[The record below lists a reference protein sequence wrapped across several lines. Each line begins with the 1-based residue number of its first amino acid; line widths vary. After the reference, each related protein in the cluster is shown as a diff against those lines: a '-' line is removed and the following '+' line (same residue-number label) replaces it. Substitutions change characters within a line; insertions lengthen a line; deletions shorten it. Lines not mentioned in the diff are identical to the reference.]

1 MPAEPEY
8 NKYLFTR
15 FFLIAKMPQVLRVDG
30 CCIHRSRRR
39 YYEQF
44 RDSLGVNRG
53 SSRDW
58 LFSGMHRLGCCRKD
72 KEISSDVEEDERTMM
87 NMGMVD
93 GMFKRWSLDSGST
106 MTRVDGFCTDSVSI
120 EEDDSSC
127 SSSKDVFGSFSTR
140 WSVRRHQEEQCHE
153 ELSEVPSPIHYDCVP
168 DEKPVHQM
176 EWADV
181 NMMKERFAKLLL
193 GEDMSGGSKGVS
205 TALALSNAITNLSA
219 SVFGELWRLEP
230 LAEER
235 KSKWC
240 REMDW
245 LLSPANYMVE
255 LVPAKQSYANGRS
268 IEIMT
273 PRPRSDIHMNLPA
286 LRKLDAMLIESLDNI
301 GQAEFWYAEGSNAV
315 VDDFCNQSTKQGKK
329 WWLPVPKVP
338 VDGLSIEARKKLLY
352 QRDCISQ
359 IFKAAK
365 SINEQVLSEME
376 VPEVYWDTLPKTGK
390 SSLGDALY
398 RAITSEY
405 SSIEGVLSSLDL
417 STEHNALEMANRLEA
432 AIYAWKRRIHGR
444 QSISLEDGK
453 NSVKSSWTLKDTES
467 ELGKK
472 ELYMERA
479 ESILLHL
486 KNKFPSIPQ
495 TFLDITKIQYNR
507 VLVLVLDFSHLHD
520 AKLRWLLL
528 CLYSKLIEWKSLCL
542 QIDVGHSILESYSRV
557 LESLAFNILSR
568 IGDVIREDDFTKASQ
583 GGGSALVLNRVN
595 ETIRPT
601 IVIPH
606 FSRSETQLLD
616 RCPFPSESPSPA
628 VSSSPIET
636 PESQLHHQADASQ
649 IGSLV
654 GEALLNY
661 INRESCFSES
671 DFKDAPEEI
680 LSITRKTNSAVSPRL
695 ANAWCYGREVCRSV
709 SCTNS
714 P

>member
-1 MPAEPEY
+1 MD
-8 NKYLFTR
+8 L
-15 FFLIAKMPQVLRVDG
+15 
-30 CCIHRSRRR
+30 
-39 YYEQF
+39 
-44 RDSLGVNRG
+44 
-53 SSRDW
+53 
-58 LFSGMHRLGCCRKD
+58 
-72 KEISSDVEEDERTMM
+72 EDDESTMM
-87 NMGMVD
+87 GMGMVD
-93 GMFKRWSLDSGST
+93 GLFKRWSLDSGST
-106 MTRVDGFCTDSVSI
+106 VTRVDGFCTDSLSI

-140 WSVRRHQEEQCHE
+140 WSTRRQQEDQMHE
-153 ELSEVPSPIHYDCVP
+153 ELLDTPSPLHCKCASDGKS
-168 DEKPVHQM
+168 ERHT

-181 NMMKERFAKLLL
+181 DMMRERFAKLLL

-235 KSKWC
+235 KTKWC

-255 LVPAKQSYANGRS
+255 LVPARQNYSNGRS

-286 LRKLDAMLIESLDNI
+286 LRKLDAMLIESLDSI
-301 GQAEFWYAEGSNAV
+301 GQTEFWYAEGGNTV
-315 VDDFCNQSTKQGKK
+315 VDDFGNRSKVQGKK
-329 WWLPVPKVP
+329 WWLPIPRVPAN
-338 VDGLSIEARKKLLY
+338 GLSDETRKKLLY

-376 VPEVYWDTLPKTGK
+376 VPDVYWDTLPKTGK

-398 RAITSEY
+398 RTITVDY
-405 SSIEGVLSSLDL
+405 SSAENVLSLLDL

-432 AIYAWKRRIHGR
+432 AIYTWKRRIYSR
-444 QSISLEDGK
+444 QSISIEDGK
-453 NSVKSSWTLKDTES
+453 TGVKSSWSLVKES
-467 ELGKK
+467 ENELGRK
-472 ELYMERA
+472 ELYMERS
-479 ESILLHL
+479 ENILLNL

-507 VLVLVLDFSHLHD
+507 
-520 AKLRWLLL
+520 
-528 CLYSKLIEWKSLCL
+528 
-542 QIDVGHSILESYSRV
+542 DVGHSILESYSRV

-568 IGDVIREDDFTKASQ
+568 INDVIREDDFVKASQ
-583 GGGSALVLNRVN
+583 RNPTALVSGNN
-595 ETIRPT
+595 EITKPSVFLPSLKKPKTRN
-601 IVIPH
+601 
-606 FSRSETQLLD
+606 LD
-616 RCPFPSESPSPA
+616 CCHFPSESPSPA
-628 VSSSPIET
+628 LSPSPIRT
-636 PESQLHHQADASQ
+636 PELRLHHQPDTSKL
-649 IGSLV
+649 GVLV

-661 INRESCFSES
+661 VNRESCFSES
-671 DFKDAPEEI
+671 DYKDASEEMPT
-680 LSITRKTNSAVSPRL
+680 SARKNSVPPISPRL
-695 ANAWCYGREVCRSV
+695 ANAFCYGREVCRSL

>member
-1 MPAEPEY
+1 MD
-8 NKYLFTR
+8 L
-15 FFLIAKMPQVLRVDG
+15 
-30 CCIHRSRRR
+30 
-39 YYEQF
+39 
-44 RDSLGVNRG
+44 
-53 SSRDW
+53 
-58 LFSGMHRLGCCRKD
+58 
-72 KEISSDVEEDERTMM
+72 EDDESTMM
-87 NMGMVD
+87 GMGMVD
-93 GMFKRWSLDSGST
+93 GLFKRWSLDSGST
-106 MTRVDGFCTDSVSI
+106 VTRVDGFCTDSLSI

-140 WSVRRHQEEQCHE
+140 WSTRRQQEDQLHE
-153 ELSEVPSPIHYDCVP
+153 ELLDTPSPLHCKCASDGKS
-168 DEKPVHQM
+168 ERHT

-181 NMMKERFAKLLL
+181 DMMRERFAKLLL

-235 KSKWC
+235 KTKWC

-255 LVPAKQSYANGRS
+255 LVPARQNYSNGRS

-286 LRKLDAMLIESLDNI
+286 LRKLDAMLIESLDSI
-301 GQAEFWYAEGSNAV
+301 GQTEFWYAEGGNTV
-315 VDDFCNQSTKQGKK
+315 VDDFGNRSKVQGKK
-329 WWLPVPKVP
+329 WWLPVPRVP
-338 VDGLSIEARKKLLY
+338 ANGLSDETRKKLLY

-376 VPEVYWDTLPKTGK
+376 VPDVYWDTLPKTGK

-398 RAITSEY
+398 RTITVDY
-405 SSIEGVLSSLDL
+405 SSAENVLSLLDL

-432 AIYAWKRRIHGR
+432 AIYTWKRRIYSR
-444 QSISLEDGK
+444 QSISIEDGK
-453 NSVKSSWTLKDTES
+453 TGVKSSWSLVKES
-467 ELGKK
+467 ENELGRK
-472 ELYMERA
+472 ELYMERS
-479 ESILLHL
+479 ENILLNL

-507 VLVLVLDFSHLHD
+507 
-520 AKLRWLLL
+520 
-528 CLYSKLIEWKSLCL
+528 
-542 QIDVGHSILESYSRV
+542 DVGHSILESYSRV

-568 IGDVIREDDFTKASQ
+568 INDVIREDDFVKASQ
-583 GGGSALVLNRVN
+583 RNPTALVSGNN
-595 ETIRPT
+595 EITKPSVFLPSLKKPKTRN
-601 IVIPH
+601 
-606 FSRSETQLLD
+606 LD
-616 RCPFPSESPSPA
+616 CCHFPSESPSPA
-628 VSSSPIET
+628 LSPSPIRT
-636 PESQLHHQADASQ
+636 PELRLHHQPDTSKL
-649 IGSLV
+649 GVLV

-661 INRESCFSES
+661 VNRESCFSES
-671 DFKDAPEEI
+671 DYKDASEEMPT
-680 LSITRKTNSAVSPRL
+680 SARKSSVPPISPRL
-695 ANAWCYGREVCRSV
+695 ANAFCYGREVCRSL